1 MTPENVQLQEQLH
14 LSKHYAKS
22 AWGAMTMAFKESLTV
37 DACKDAIQDAPPG
50 NAQRKEQYH
59 TFPAPLILLIFS
71 GLLLV
76 VLVVAIC
83 FGSTSIPLSTTV
95 QILLNGTGLFHFVR
109 QWDPTTEL
117 IIWQLRMPDVLGAAL
132 VGIALSVAG
141 VLFQGMLRNALAD
154 PFLIGTSSGAALGAT
169 IAFVLP
175 FATISGSF
183 FPLTPFLAFIGAM
196 LAVLLVYSIA
206 RTDGQVPVVTLL
218 LAGIAV
224 NAILVAC
231 QTLILVLLPQA
242 QFEFQS
248 LFSWLAG
255 GIAVTGWFPIAIVGL
270 IVCIG
275 VVCAQMLSGVLDA
288 FVLGEEMASYL
299 GLHVERYK
307 LLITIVGSLLTAAAV
322 SISGLIGFIGLVIP
336 HAMRLL
342 LGPRHRLL
350 LPASG
355 LAGAIFLTLADLL
368 ARVLIAPAV
377 LPVGIFTALVGAPFF
392 LFLLRSAKRTYL

>member
-1 MTPENVQLQEQLH
+1 
-14 LSKHYAKS
+14 
-22 AWGAMTMAFKESLTV
+22 
-37 DACKDAIQDAPPG
+37 
-50 NAQRKEQYH
+50 
-59 TFPAPLILLIFS
+59 
-71 GLLLV
+71 
-76 VLVVAIC
+76 
-83 FGSTSIPLSTTV
+83 
-95 QILLNGTGLFHFVR
+95 
-109 QWDPTTEL
+109 
-117 IIWQLRMPDVLGAAL
+117 
-132 VGIALSVAG
+132 
-141 VLFQGMLRNALAD
+141 
-154 PFLIGTSSGAALGAT
+154 
-169 IAFVLP
+169 
-175 FATISGSF
+175 
-183 FPLTPFLAFIGAM
+183 M

-206 RTDGQVPVVTLL
+206 RTDGQVPVMTLL

-231 QTLILVLLPQA
+231 QTLILALLPQA

-275 VVCAQMLSGVLDA
+275 VICAQMLSGVLDA
-288 FVLGEEMASYL
+288 FVLGDEMASYL
-299 GLHVERYK
+299 GLHIERYK
-307 LLITIVGSLLTAAAV
+307 LLITIIGSLLTAAAV
-322 SISGLIGFIGLVIP
+322 SISGLIGFVGLVIP

-368 ARVLIAPAV
+368 AHVLIAPAV

-392 LFLLRSAKRTYL
+392 LFLLRSTKRAYQW

>member
-1 MTPENVQLQEQLH
+1 MSTKKLI
-14 LSKHYAKS
+14 
-22 AWGAMTMAFKESLTV
+22 V
-37 DACKDAIQDAPPG
+37 DASEDAIQGAPPG
-50 NAQRKEQYH
+50 NMQRKEQRML
-59 TFPAPLILLIFS
+59 PASLILLMFS
-71 GLLLV
+71 CCLLV

-83 FGSTSIPLSTTV
+83 FGSTSIPLSTIV
-95 QILLNGTGLFHFVR
+95 QILLNSTGLFHFVR

-117 IIWQLRMPDVLGAAL
+117 IIWQLRMPDVIGAAL

-175 FATISGSF
+175 FATVSGSF
-183 FPLTPFLAFIGAM
+183 FPLTPCLAFIGAM

-206 RTDGQVPVVTLL
+206 RTDGQMPVVTLL

-224 NAILVAC
+224 NAILIAC
-231 QTLILVLLPQA
+231 QTLILALLPQA
-242 QFEFQS
+242 QFGFQS

-275 VVCAQMLSGVLDA
+275 VVCAQMLSSVLDA
-288 FVLGEEMASYL
+288 FALGEEMASHL

-307 LLITIVGSLLTAAAV
+307 LLITIIGSLLTAAAV
-322 SISGLIGFIGLVIP
+322 SISGLVGFVGLVIP

-355 LAGAIFLTLADLL
+355 LAGAIFLILADLL

-392 LFLLRSAKRTYL
+392 LFLLRGTKRTYRW